1 MVAKLE
7 ESAKEITQ
15 AKRQTRLVMSVTE
28 FVRKHLKQRLEARE
42 RELQLEILAAN
53 EDLIKFKEQT
63 AREMEQMV
71 TMQEYELKISQ
82 VDACSA

>member
-1 MVAKLE
+1 LVAKLE